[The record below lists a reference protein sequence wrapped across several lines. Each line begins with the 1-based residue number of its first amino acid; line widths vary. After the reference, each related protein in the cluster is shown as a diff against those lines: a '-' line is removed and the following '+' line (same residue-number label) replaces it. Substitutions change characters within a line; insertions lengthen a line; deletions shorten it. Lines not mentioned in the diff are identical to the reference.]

1 MFSFNK
7 LLFSFFII
15 TFSYNYLFSQDI
27 IVNNKFSTEKYIGKK
42 VRIYQDTSKDLTFNY
57 IIKSSKLFHSN
68 NSDVITF
75 GLSNYYNWISFTLVN
90 KSNEENLILNLEYPI
105 IDNVTLYLI
114 YKDNKIDSMQLSES
128 FSKSKRLFNS
138 QFYLFPIKLKKNEFV
153 NCYIK
158 LFSYKP
164 ILVPLSISNTEN
176 TITNID
182 NIDIF
187 SGIYVGIM
195 LVMFLYNFFIYY
207 TTKDNSYLYYVIYI
221 AGVTI
226 TQLTLLGYS
235 NKYIWPDYPLL
246 TQKAVPLV
254 GAISGIVVFIF
265 TDKFL
270 DTKKTLFTFHI
281 ILRILILVDV
291 ICILIL
297 LLGYNILSYH
307 IIDANAGIG
316 SLVIFL
322 TVTILVIKGYKAAK
336 FFLTG
341 WIVFLIAIVLYV
353 MKDYGILPYNNFT
366 IHSLQFGSA
375 IEAVLLSFALADKI
389 NTYKKEKEEL
399 QAQALVTAQE
409 KVESAKN
416 QNNILEHKVEERT
429 FELVET
435 NKNLNKTLTDLK
447 EAQTQLVE
455 AEKMASLGQL
465 TAGIAHEINNPINF
479 VSANIEPLKRDVDLL
494 VDAIQTMENVGLS
507 EIPVSKKQQ
516 QIDEYKE
523 EIDFDYLKLEIGQLL
538 NGIHEGASRT
548 AEIVKGLKIF
558 ARLDEDDLKK
568 ADINEGLAST
578 LLVAN
583 NIIGKNIRVIRNF
596 GQIPVIEC
604 FPGKLNQVFLNIISN
619 AIYAIDEKFG
629 KEPGGVLELTT
640 ACDEK
645 YLLITIA
652 DNGTGMSEATKNKIF
667 EPFFTT
673 KNVGVGTGLGMS
685 IVYNTI
691 KKHHGEIYI
700 NSAEGE
706 GTTFILKLHLIFDEY
721 LLEDYQ
727 SEQHG

>member
-1 MFSFNK
+1 MCKHKSLIVIIIINCTCLITKPSFANIGFVKIKNVSFYEDKTKFLTIKDAVNLNYKTTSLTPNFGLSTSVYWFKITIENNSDDSNLLFQILNSTISSLELYKPENGKLTSTKLGEYIPFSSRLFKSSTPIFKVYIPRNNARTFFLKAYSNSVIQLPMSIGSEYDILYSISFDQYLFGIYIGIIFVMFFYNLFIYLTVQDNNYLFYVLYISVIGLTQACLKGYAGKYLWPENTWIIIHAQIIIIGLSGIVS
-7 LLFSFFII
+7 LLFSSSFLNAKYNSPLFYNLCKVLII
-15 TFSYNYLFSQDI
+15 ADI
-27 IVNNKFSTEKYIGKK
+27 IGIIFALLNFYILAQQLFQIVNGIESI
-42 VRIYQDTSKDLTFNY
+42 L
-57 IIKSSKLFHSN
+57 II
-68 NSDVITF
+68 VF
-75 GLSNYYNWISFTLVN
+75 GLIV
-90 KSNEENLILNLEYPI
+90 
-105 IDNVTLYLI
+105 
-114 YKDNKIDSMQLSES
+114 YK
-128 FSKSKRLFNS
+128 
-138 QFYLFPIKLKKNEFV
+138 
-153 NCYIK
+153 
-158 LFSYKP
+158 
-164 ILVPLSISNTEN
+164 
-176 TITNID
+176 
-182 NIDIF
+182 
-187 SGIYVGIM
+187 
-195 LVMFLYNFFIYY
+195 
-207 TTKDNSYLYYVIYI
+207 
-221 AGVTI
+221 
-226 TQLTLLGYS
+226 
-235 NKYIWPDYPLL
+235 
-246 TQKAVPLV
+246 
-254 GAISGIVVFIF
+254 
-265 TDKFL
+265 
-270 DTKKTLFTFHI
+270 
-281 ILRILILVDV
+281 
-291 ICILIL
+291 
-297 LLGYNILSYH
+297 
-307 IIDANAGIG
+307 
-316 SLVIFL
+316 
-322 TVTILVIKGYKAAK
+322 KGYKPALFLNISWS
-336 FFLTG
+336 FFLVG
-341 WIVFLIAIVLYV
+341 VIIYIL
-353 MKDYGILPYNNFT
+353 KDVGILAYSTFT
-366 IHSLQFGSA
+366 SNSILIGSA
-375 IEAVLLSFALADKI
+375 IEVTLLSFALADKI

-435 NKNLNKTLTDLK
+435 NKNLSKTLTDLK

-629 KEPGGVLELTT
+629 KEPGGVLEITT